1 MRARAA
7 LHRRDGRGPAARAG
21 SRPRRRR
28 RQVMKRI
35 VGMSAVMANGDGAL
49 RGGTDAK
56 GNPYTYPLV
65 AQRDSIL
72 RVYVT
77 PESGFSTHALTAR
90 ARIVTATPTGTQAQV
105 FSATGTISTPSQQF
119 DLGSTINIPIPGL
132 ALERGSR
139 IT

>member
-35 VGMSAVMANGDGAL
+35 VGMSAVIATALACSGGNGGGSDPTALTAPIAQNVTISKITILQALEITVMVNGDVAL

-65 AQRDSIL
+65 CL
-72 RVYVT
+72 
-77 PESGFSTHALTAR
+77 L
-90 ARIVTATPTGTQAQV
+90 
-105 FSATGTISTPSQQF
+105 
-119 DLGSTINIPIPGL
+119 
-132 ALERGSR
+132 
-139 IT
+139 